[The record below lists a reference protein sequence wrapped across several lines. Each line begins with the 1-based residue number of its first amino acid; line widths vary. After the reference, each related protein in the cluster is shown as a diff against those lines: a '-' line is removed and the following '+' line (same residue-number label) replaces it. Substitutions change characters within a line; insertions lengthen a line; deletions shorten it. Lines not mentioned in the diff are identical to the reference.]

1 MAIISSNSICAV
13 ARKYGVPESTI
24 RSWMAEEAGKSE
36 ANYQAVDLSYV
47 GEVLTNIT
55 NYQNGCDIGFF
66 PARTADGLGYE
77 WHMKTGHPLLGG
89 ETHHFS
95 ASALQP
101 GIASLSATDD
111 GDKLAS
117 LQWFTS
123 GKSDDKTLVVSA
135 YTDILEKAGAP
146 VWESVDSSHSAVY
159 WQPVS
164 STEAKVHRGYLH
176 SVNQTLANYTVG
188 DYIRFTTKGDWYY
201 VDGAHTRRIT
211 GIKADESSN
220 WITFTLGDVF
230 DGVKVT
236 VE

>member
-1 MAIISSNSICAV
+1 MKLQNTLQAYANEAAAV
-13 ARKYGVPESTI
+13 
-24 RSWMAEEAGKSE
+24 
-36 ANYQAVDLSYV
+36 
-47 GEVLTNIT
+47 
-55 NYQNGCDIGFF
+55 
-66 PARTADGLGYE
+66 
-77 WHMKTGHPLLGG
+77 H
-89 ETHHFS
+89 
-95 ASALQP
+95 
-101 GIASLSATDD
+101 
-111 GDKLAS
+111 
-117 LQWFTS
+117 
-123 GKSDDKTLVVSA
+123 
-135 YTDILEKAGAP
+135 
-146 VWESVDSSHSAVY
+146 

-236 VE
+236 VDNG

>member
-1 MAIISSNSICAV
+1 MYLFKKRQWNNS
-13 ARKYGVPESTI
+13 T
-24 RSWMAEEAGKSE
+24 
-36 ANYQAVDLSYV
+36 D
-47 GEVLTNIT
+47 
-55 NYQNGCDIGFF
+55 
-66 PARTADGLGYE
+66 
-77 WHMKTGHPLLGG
+77 
-89 ETHHFS
+89 
-95 ASALQP
+95 ALQ
-101 GIASLSATDD
+101 
-111 GDKLAS
+111 
-117 LQWFTS
+117 
-123 GKSDDKTLVVSA
+123 
-135 YTDILEKAGAP
+135 ILFIFLLLLFIDNLRFFCEC
-146 VWESVDSSHSAVY
+146 

-201 VDGAHTRRIT
+201 TDGAHTRRIT